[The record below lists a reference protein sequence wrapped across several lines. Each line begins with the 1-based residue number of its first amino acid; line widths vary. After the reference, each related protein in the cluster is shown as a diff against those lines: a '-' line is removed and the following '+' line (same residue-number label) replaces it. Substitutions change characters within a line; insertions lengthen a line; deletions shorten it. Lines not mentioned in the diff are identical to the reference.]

1 MNEKLKFLLKRF
13 IYYFYGEK
21 FYKRINYDWSKQPSR
36 IEIIQRIINKQNYKK
51 YLEIGCDNDENFSN
65 ISIDNKIGVDPL
77 KGGTL
82 RMTSDDFFKQNSQ
95 LFDLVFLDG
104 LHTYEQTIK
113 DINNSL
119 KFLDNKGIIIIHDCL
134 PKKIWNQIVPRMYG
148 HWNGDVWKAIVHA
161 RTYEDADTYTLKADH
176 GLGIIFKR
184 KNKNPLKLNPIN
196 FKKLKFADYYNNHE
210 KFMNIIDMKNLE
222 KIF

>member
-1 MNEKLKFLLKRF
+1 MINKNSLFQNKKMSNLTWFGVGGFSKYYFQPSSEEDLISFLKDNDLNLPIYPLGAGSNIIIRDRGFNGIIVHFNKLK
-13 IYYFYGEK
+13 
-21 FYKRINYDWSKQPSR
+21 D
-36 IEIIQRIINKQNYKK
+36 
-51 YLEIGCDNDENFSN
+51 
-65 ISIDNKIGVDPL
+65 ISI
-77 KGGTL
+77 
-82 RMTSDDFFKQNSQ
+82 
-95 LFDLVFLDG
+95 
-104 LHTYEQTIK
+104 
-113 DINNSL
+113 
-119 KFLDNKGIIIIHDCL
+119 DNKGIIIIHDCL

-161 RTYEDADTYTLKADH
+161 RTYEYADTYTLKADH